1 MTRHLDPPA
10 ELDPTT
16 VAELLAHGH
25 AEILEEGRRA
35 DTKAGH
41 LLSSFG
47 LLAGAVAFVAQLPGL
62 PTAAAVA
69 LWVST
74 APIAGA
80 FVRLLLAVR
89 PHIAGAPYARYALMT
104 PAAVVR
110 EFEHHGSPA
119 EYRAHRLIRQSGAAT
134 RKFRAIRQ
142 SIGLVL
148 LGVAGLP
155 LAGLLNLLCR

>member
-1 MTRHLDPPA
+1 VTRHLNSTL
-10 ELDPTT
+10 LDADT
-16 VAELLAHGH
+16 VIDLIGHGH
-25 AEILEEGRRA
+25 NEMLEENRRA

-41 LLSSFG
+41 LLASFG

-62 PTAAAVA
+62 PIAAAVA
-69 LWVST
+69 LWVSA

-80 FVRLLLAVR
+80 FIRLLLAVR
-89 PHIAGAPYARYALMT
+89 PHTAGAPFTRYALMT

-110 EFEHHGSPA
+110 EFERHASPA
-119 EYRAHRLIRQSGAAT
+119 EYRAFRLADQSRAAA

-142 SIGLVL
+142 AIGLVL

-155 LAGLLNLLCR
+155 IAGLLNLLCR